1 MQAIVA
7 ADRNWAIGKNSAM
20 LYHLP
25 ADLKYFA
32 AMTRGKILVMGRAT
46 LLSLPGGKPL
56 KDRQHII
63 LSRDENYLVEG
74 AQVVHNLSDLE
85 KAMAPYDTDD
95 VMLIGGHQVYSLLIN
110 SCTKAYVTRI
120 EAIKAADYYFPNLD
134 ILPNW
139 KLSEKSPVF
148 ENNGL
153 EYTHCTYLNNQI
165 QPIISI

>member
-7 ADRNWAIGKNSAM
+7 ADQDWAIGKNSAM

-32 AMTRGKILVMGRAT
+32 AMTRGKILVMGRGT

-63 LSRDENYLVEG
+63 LSRDEHYLVEG
-74 AQVVHNLSDLE
+74 ALVVHSLTQLE
-85 KAMAPYDTDD
+85 KAIAPYDPDE
-95 VMLIGGHQVYSLLIN
+95 VMLIGGHQVYQLLID
-110 SCTKAYVTRI
+110 SCTQAYVTKI
-120 EAIKAADYYFPNLD
+120 EAVTAADFYFPNLD
-134 ILPNW
+134 LLPNW
-139 KLSEKSPVF
+139 KLTEKSPVF

-153 EYTHCTYLNNQI
+153 KYTHCTYQNSRVL
-165 QPIISI
+165 PIISI